1 MTRTAETTQ
10 TFLQWHDDIPYLI
23 TWTPGPVVGTLSA
36 HVADDDFAQLAAEP
50 WSTDIR
56 MEVATAALAQSIH
69 PVKDAGG
76 GRRQAATAEAG
87 LAFRQF
93 QGRSSSMRLAG

>member
-1 MTRTAETTQ
+1 MIVLFFSVDVSTKLEFRGTER
-10 TFLQWHDDIPYLI
+10 H
-23 TWTPGPVVGTLSA
+23 PG
-36 HVADDDFAQLAAEP
+36 
-50 WSTDIR
+50 
-56 MEVATAALAQSIH
+56 IH